1 MQTEECVL
9 LGNEAWECAWH
20 VLVGG
25 LCRPTCG
32 CGLRFSLHTGCIA
45 GEDAEP
51 KMIIMMYRKQGFRR
65 GSPDFV

>member
-9 LGNEAWECAWH
+9 LGNGAWECAWH
-20 VLVGG
+20 VLIGG

-32 CGLRFSLHTGCIA
+32 YGLRFSLNTGCIA

-51 KMIIMMYRKQGFRR
+51 KMIIMM
-65 GSPDFV
+65 